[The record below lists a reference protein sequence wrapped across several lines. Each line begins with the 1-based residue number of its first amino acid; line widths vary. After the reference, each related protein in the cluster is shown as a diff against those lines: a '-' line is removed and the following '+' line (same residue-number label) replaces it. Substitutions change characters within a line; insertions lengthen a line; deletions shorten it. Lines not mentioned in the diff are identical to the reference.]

1 MNGMGGGESEDGW
14 RGCEGEKKRVLGF
27 MKVVWGDL
35 LRGEQR
41 PAEAAA
47 ASKGSRGA
55 CGRGGSPKKPRS
67 ELMRQH
73 LRLWGM
79 NGGWWVVVRH

>member
-41 PAEAAA
+41 PAA
-47 ASKGSRGA
+47 ASRSGSSQQKAAVELAAEEGPPRSRG
-55 CGRGGSPKKPRS
+55 
-67 ELMRQH
+67 Q
-73 LRLWGM
+73 
-79 NGGWWVVVRH
+79 N